1 MITALLVGG
10 LGNQLVLDQV
20 VEVDGQLQ
28 PLLSSLTSFP
38 AWSLDSFGGDSDM
51 VGPIVAKVVLL
62 LVVVFIGTALSGLA
76 GQSTASFLAGWG
88 SVMVSAALAG
98 GVFVAA
104 ADAFA
109 LDGALADAAGGA
121 IPLVVGGVN
130 DGVQF
135 GLYTGWL
142 IGLAVVITS
151 RRVAPEPDWVA
162 PVPIS
167 PGSAPGYPTV
177 YPKLPS
183 GADWSA
189 PPAQQTGSTAS
200 VYGAMDDRVPR
211 MGATAAP
218 APVTAAAPV
227 YGYGDEAVDQGAMV
241 DDDHT
246 EPASAPRA
254 QPMWPDQ
261 WSGTSSN
268 RRRPAVGGGAY
279 SRTGKDPRR
288 PSWTRWSSRGDD

>member
-10 LGNQLVLDQV
+10 LGNQLALDRLAD
-20 VEVDGQLQ
+20 VDGQLQ

-62 LVVVFIGTALSGLA
+62 LVVVFMGTALSGQP
-76 GQSTASFLAGWG
+76 GRSTASFLAGWG

-135 GLYTGWL
+135 GFYTGWL
-142 IGLAVVITS
+142 VGLAVVATS
-151 RRVAPEPDWVA
+151 RHVAPEPEWAA
-162 PVPIS
+162 PVPMS

-189 PPAQQTGSTAS
+189 PPAPQTASTAS
-200 VYGAMDDRVPR
+200 VYGAMDDRAPR
-211 MGATAAP
+211 IGAPAAP
-218 APVTAAAPV
+218 APAAAAV
-227 YGYGDEAVDQGAMV
+227 YGYGDEPADHGAMS
-241 DDDHT
+241 DDDYT
-246 EPASAPRA
+246 EPAPWA
-254 QPMWPDQ
+254 QPMWPDE
-261 WSGTSSN
+261 WPGTSTTQ
-268 RRRPAVGGGAY
+268 RRPAVGGGAY
-279 SRTGKDPRR
+279 GRAGNDPRR